1 MRSKD
6 TLTAPL
12 RAVIGELPGVV
23 ASGVASHRWANGMQY
38 VDLVV
43 QGWSPSLHAHRM
55 RWGTK
60 ASDGGSPD
68 EQLAAA
74 LVGLSAEMDNQRARI
89 ARATKLGIEK
99 PLPASDSAPI
109 YHMRI
114 DEGLAALMLER
125 DPDFERFMRSIRR
138 SVSTLNAMSS
148 SGWHDS
154 LVGDDSIDGDRW
166 SRRIE
171 LAPGIGYDGRQ
182 LEIQDV
188 ALPDS
193 IVSAAAGRLLRE
205 VAEVPAAVADHVV
218 VAASTF
224 VNETMPPRTAIIVKP
239 RYTTVMALMDAH
251 ALRGPAS

>member
-1 MRSKD
+1 MSARE

-23 ASGVASHRWANGMQY
+23 ASGVASHRRINGMQY

-60 ASDGGSPD
+60 TSEVGSTD
-68 EQLAAA
+68 DQVAAA
-74 LVGLSAEMDNQRARI
+74 LGGLAAELDNQRARI
-89 ARATKLGIEK
+89 ARAAKLGIDK
-99 PLPASDSAPI
+99 PLPAGDHAPI

-125 DPDFERFMRSIRR
+125 DADFERFMRTIRR

-166 SRRIE
+166 SRRVE
-171 LAPGIGYDGRQ
+171 LAPGVGYDGRQ
-182 LEIQDV
+182 LEIQNV

-193 IVSAAAGRLLRE
+193 IISAAAGRLLGE
-205 VAEVPAAVADHVV
+205 VVEVPSAIADHVV

-224 VNETMPPRTAIIVKP
+224 VNETLPPRTAIIVKP

-251 ALRGPAS
+251 ALRGAAS